1 MTAQQSGQILKDEI
15 KQMHQQIDQLKVEI
29 QEGEA
34 LVNEK
39 NEMFQEASDTI
50 EELKQVN
57 SSLQLQIQ
65 VSEQNEQN
73 KNECLINDK
82 NALTNQ
88 LQGKITELTQLIEE
102 KSKREAKLNK
112 KIELQKASI
121 KEWQQNSKKVYK
133 DLKRNEIL

>member
-1 MTAQQSGQILKDEI
+1 
-15 KQMHQQIDQLKVEI
+15 
-29 QEGEA
+29 
-34 LVNEK
+34 
-39 NEMFQEASDTI
+39 MFQEASDTI

>member
-82 NALTNQ
+82 NALTTQ

>member
-1 MTAQQSGQILKDEI
+1 
-15 KQMHQQIDQLKVEI
+15 MHQQIDQLKVEI

-65 VSEQNEQN
+65 VSEQNEQD

-82 NALTNQ
+82 NALTTQ